1 MAIPLS
7 SILTVLSHLAPL
19 AKTVATNL
27 QSPGTPTKGDERILN
42 MERELL
48 RMSKVLAGVTEQLQ
62 AVVQALRTR
71 ERRVN
76 TSLILSVVAL
86 CTAAATLGF
95 AAFG

>member
-27 QSPGTPTKGDERILN
+27 QSPGAPAKGDERILN
-42 MERELL
+42 IERELV
-48 RMSKVLAGVTEQLQ
+48 RTSKVLAGVTEQLE
-62 AVVQALRTR
+62 AVVLALRTR

-76 TSLILSVVAL
+76 TSLILSVLAL
-86 CTAAATLGF
+86 CMTAATLGF